1 MRCETFLVWRNFF
14 YCQLI
19 HHIAVPST
27 FPTSAPSVPF
37 GVVTDAPTVAEA
49 PTATPTDHPTSLPST
64 GFTVE
69 TVSPTLAQHIV
80 RLDDYYVSFV
90 APDATRSPTTEE
102 FSEML
107 LRITAYFDAYLTEY
121 FRTNQGISFD
131 RIETINNFNLY
142 GISEAG
148 QPEERYNIYMN
159 FDYSDFIFTPDTLFT
174 PTAEEIFT
182 ILLTSI
188 TPDFILNVVRTY
200 TFTPFE
206 STNEVFCGTSIFTDG
221 PP

>member
-1 MRCETFLVWRNFF
+1 MRRDRLWPSLFIFLDL
-14 YCQLI
+14 LI
-19 HHIAVPST
+19 RKIAVPST
-27 FPTSAPSVPF
+27 FPVKVPVSAPEVVVSDAPRTTPTIAP
-37 GVVTDAPTVAEA
+37 VVTSTPSTAIVAE
-49 PTATPTDHPTSLPST
+49 SS
-64 GFTVE
+64 F
-69 TVSPTLAQHIV
+69 PTLSKHII
-80 RLDDYYVSFV
+80 RLEDYYMSFV

-121 FRTNQGISFD
+121 LATNQTLSFD
-131 RIETINNFNLY
+131 RIESSNNFNLY
-142 GISEAG
+142 GTPEAG

-159 FDYSDFIFTPDTLFT
+159 FNYSDFIFTPNTLDP
-174 PTAEEIFT
+174 PTSDEIFT

-188 TPDFILNVVRTY
+188 TPDFILDVVRTY

-206 STNEVFCGTSIFTDG
+206 STNEVFCGTSSYTNA